1 MLCGLTDAR
10 LARILMCGQ
19 SDRKIC
25 QGYRVMKSRD
35 SALRAKRFE
44 VAEKAR
50 KAEDLQSMTRDFESM
65 AADLQRQIQAEEDR
79 TGIKDPAHYSYS
91 TFAKAAALR
100 REKLMVSVADLKT
113 QLDGALA
120 AYDAA
125 RESLSVMEADEVRE
139 TSRLSG
145 KIERNGVAYG

>member
-1 MLCGLTDAR
+1 
-10 LARILMCGQ
+10 MCWQG
-19 SDRKIC
+19 DRKSC

-50 KAEDLQSMTRDFESM
+50 KAEDLQYMTRDFESM

-79 TGIKDPAHYSYS
+79 TGVKDPAHFSYS

-100 REKLMVSVADLKT
+100 REKLMVSVTDLKA
-113 QLDGALA
+113 QLDAALA

-125 RESLSVMEADEVRE
+125 REALSVMEADEVRE
-139 TSRLSG
+139 TTRHGG
-145 KIERNGVAYG
+145 KVERNGVAYG